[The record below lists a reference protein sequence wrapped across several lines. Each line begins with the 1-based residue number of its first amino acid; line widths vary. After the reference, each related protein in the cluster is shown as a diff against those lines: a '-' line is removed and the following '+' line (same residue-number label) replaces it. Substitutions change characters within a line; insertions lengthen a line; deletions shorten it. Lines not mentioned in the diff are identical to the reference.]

1 MVRMYGTRCA
11 KEISSFCW
19 PASNWPA
26 RESSLKKR
34 SNTIDHNPI
43 DTLDWLLHFEN
54 ISSPQSRVF
63 PDHLKDTSPT
73 GTTDVL
79 Q

>member
-1 MVRMYGTRCA
+1 MYGTWFECMEQDVQ
-11 KEISSFCW
+11 KKFPPFCW

-26 RESSLKKR
+26 RESSLKKS

-54 ISSPQSRVF
+54 ISYLPLRVEYF
-63 PDHLKDTSPT
+63 
-73 GTTDVL
+73 
-79 Q
+79 QII